1 MSGARRFDRLRAANA
16 RPSSIASQEESIE
29 SVIRRHMLVSAEG
42 QQILDWLRDEVSDA
56 TPRGCSEAAL
66 RDAEGARRIVQKLIA
81 KGTPAS

>member
-16 RPSSIASQEESIE
+16 RPASIASQEESIE

-42 QQILDWLRDEVSDA
+42 QQILDWLMDEVSDA
-56 TPRGCSEAAL
+56 TPLGCSEAAL